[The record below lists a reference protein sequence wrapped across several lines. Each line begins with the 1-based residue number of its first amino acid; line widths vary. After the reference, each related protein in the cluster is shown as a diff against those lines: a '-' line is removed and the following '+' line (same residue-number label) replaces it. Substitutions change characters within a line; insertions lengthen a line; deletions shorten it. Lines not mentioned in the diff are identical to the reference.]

1 MKILPYEATHKI
13 VSNITF
19 IQAGFERFAQ
29 EDIVKLTY
37 EPQSNYHKS
46 YIENVV
52 TLQIRYRTEYPSEES
67 KETMQHFAEEDERDA
82 E

>member
-37 EPQSNYHKS
+37 DPQSNYHKS
-46 YIENVV
+46 YVENVV
-52 TLQIRYRTEYPSEES
+52 TFRIKFRTEYASEEARE
-67 KETMQHFAEEDERDA
+67 KMQPHAEEDE
-82 E
+82 